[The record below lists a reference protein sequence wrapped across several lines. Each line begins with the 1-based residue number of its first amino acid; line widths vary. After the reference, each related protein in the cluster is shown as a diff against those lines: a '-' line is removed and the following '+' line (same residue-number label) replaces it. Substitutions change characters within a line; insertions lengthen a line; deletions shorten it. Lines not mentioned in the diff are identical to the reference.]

1 MGGTSTVSLFY
12 EPTRILDTRSS
23 ARFPSMKDGYEYAI
37 EIGGQTFGNDTVP
50 TTATGIIANLT
61 VAGPSGDGYLVV
73 YAPDAPANPPP
84 PVPPTSNINFTAG
97 GPPLANTLIS
107 RMGPGGQQFA
117 NNGIVVRAVVTGG
130 GQVDVIIDLIG
141 YLD

>member
-12 EPTRILDTRSS
+12 EPTRILDTPSS

-73 YAPDAPANPPP
+73 YAPDAPPNPPP

-130 GQVDVIIDLIG
+130 NQVDVIIDLIG